1 MEPMMNLYKL
11 TVKETHYA
19 YYEVEA
25 DSEDEAIESINDGIE
40 TPLDRRDY
48 TEDIVNIRLIK

>member
-1 MEPMMNLYKL
+1 MMNLYKL